1 VSGLL
6 LSIET
11 SHDTGGVAI
20 ADGRTPPVEELS
32 TQRLKHS
39 EELLVLIDRL
49 LKGLGVSM
57 SDLDGIAVSI
67 GPGSFTG
74 LRVGLAA
81 AKGLC
86 LSGGLP
92 LVSVGTLDVFARMCP
107 EGGLP
112 IFALI
117 DAKRGELYWC
127 SYEYGGGKLKRTG
140 EYLAISPGKL
150 VELIAEKT
158 LVVGS
163 GVEAYMEYIKEN
175 AGDKVKFLDPNPEH
189 PLPGV
194 VATVGLEKLNR
205 GEVEDIGE
213 IEPIYIR
220 PSDAETTRRDD

>member
-20 ADGRTPPVEELS
+20 ADGKTEPVEELS

-49 LKGLGVSM
+49 LKGLRVSM
-57 SDLDGIAVSI
+57 SDLGGIAVSI

-86 LSGGLP
+86 LSAGLP

-107 EGGLP
+107 EGELP

-117 DAKRGELYWC
+117 DAKRGELYWS
-127 SYEYGGGKLKRTG
+127 SYKYSGGKLTRTG
-140 EYLAISPGKL
+140 EYLAVSPGKL
-150 VELIAEKT
+150 VEVIAEKT

-163 GVEAYMEYIKEN
+163 GVEPYMEYIKEN
-175 AGDKVKFLDPNPEH
+175 AGDKVEFLCPNPKY

-194 VATVGLEKLNR
+194 AATIGLEKLNR

-213 IEPIYIR
+213 VEPIYIR
-220 PSDAETTRRDD
+220 PSDAETSKRDG